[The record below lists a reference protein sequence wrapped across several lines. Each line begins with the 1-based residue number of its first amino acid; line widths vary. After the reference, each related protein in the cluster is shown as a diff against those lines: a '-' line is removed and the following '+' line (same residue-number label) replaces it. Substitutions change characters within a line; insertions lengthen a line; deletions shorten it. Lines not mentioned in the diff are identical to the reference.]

1 MFLGESPKDFLQ
13 KLENVREI
21 QIHVQSR
28 FRRWKH
34 LYSAIGKDTFFA
46 LFHHPFIGRFV
57 EDGFE
62 NAAEGGD
69 AVAAQLC
76 ELLYGLYLFVVL

>member
-1 MFLGESPKDFLQ
+1 MRSFTNRTGDKVEVTQEHLDNALAIYEELSKNSPSGKVSWR
-13 KLENVREI
+13 KLKKMMI
-21 QIHVQSR
+21 
-28 FRRWKH
+28 
-34 LYSAIGKDTFFA
+34 
-46 LFHHPFIGRFV
+46 

-62 NAAEGGD
+62 NASEGGD

>member
-1 MFLGESPKDFLQ
+1 MSKADFGDGSICIAQL
-13 KLENVREI
+13 V
-21 QIHVQSR
+21 
-28 FRRWKH
+28 
-34 LYSAIGKDTFFA
+34 KDTFFA
-46 LFHHPFIGRFV
+46 LFHHPFIGRLV

-76 ELLYGLYLFVVL
+76 ELLYGLYLLSLIHI

>member
-1 MFLGESPKDFLQ
+1 MSKADFGDGSICIAQL
-13 KLENVREI
+13 V
-21 QIHVQSR
+21 
-28 FRRWKH
+28 
-34 LYSAIGKDTFFA
+34 KDTFFA

-76 ELLYGLYLFVVL
+76 EFLYGLICLWCFNMKYSKLLVYWDRLCTTGDSS

>member
-1 MFLGESPKDFLQ
+1 MLLACIGCTE
-13 KLENVREI
+13 EI
-21 QIHVQSR
+21 NTKEVYVKGDSGDGSICIAQLV
-28 FRRWKH
+28 
-34 LYSAIGKDTFFA
+34 KDTFFA
-46 LFHHPFIGRFV
+46 LFHHTFIGRFV

-76 ELLYGLYLFVVL
+76 EPQTGTTMRLSRQVLRH